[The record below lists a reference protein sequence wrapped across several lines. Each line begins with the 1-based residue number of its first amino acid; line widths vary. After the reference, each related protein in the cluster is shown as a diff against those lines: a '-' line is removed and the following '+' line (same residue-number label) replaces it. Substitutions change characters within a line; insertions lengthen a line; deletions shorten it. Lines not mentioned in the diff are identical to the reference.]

1 MLKIYVNNN
10 SILVNPNTT
19 VLESCENLGIEIP
32 RFCFHS
38 RLSIAGNCRM
48 CLVEIEKSPKPVV
61 SCAMPVMDGMKI
73 FTNTPLVKKAREN
86 VLEFLLLN
94 HPLDCPVCDQGGE
107 CDLQDQALIYGS
119 DRSRFYEFKR
129 STLDKNVGPLI
140 KTIMTRCIHC
150 TRCVRFADE
159 IAGVGDLGTTS
170 RGIDTEIGTYI
181 EKIFQSELSGNVI
194 DLCPVGALTSQSY
207 AFKYRPWELKTSES
221 IDTSDAIGS
230 NIRVDFKEKEI
241 IRILPV
247 INDEINE
254 EWISDKTRFC
264 HIGNNSITNRLE
276 SPKARRLLN
285 NFKPYISQTWWI
297 WSVLMTEKNI
307 NLFNNEKELLNYNN
321 WETCFWVIKSI
332 LTFSK
337 NSTLIGLSNNNS
349 SLETQS
355 SLKYL
360 LNSLGSSNIGFEKNC
375 QLENSF
381 VSNFRLNST
390 LKNINKSDFCLL
402 IGTNPRYEGSLLNV
416 SLRKRYLEGNFSIFS
431 IGTPIN
437 LTYPVKHIGNNLD
450 FLFKL
455 LNGKNNLCKK
465 LLKSKRPVIIIGS
478 NIFKRFDIIDI
489 QQILNFFKKYTKINN
504 TSWRGINILQSDSNF
519 TGSLELG
526 VNYLDDYK
534 LSKSRILYSI
544 NSEEESFKKRILPFH
559 NYFRKK
565 DYFCLINQGFFKNN
579 PLQNYSDIILPNS
592 SVMEEEGSFLNTE
605 GRYQK
610 TAKVLPS
617 LKWARNSWKITA
629 ILSKILSRDLK
640 YNSLKE
646 LKYHVLKQIP
656 STNIMHTIEK
666 SLFHNTQ
673 NYVINRNFSK
683 TIFRNLIED
692 FYTTNSITKKSTSML
707 KCSVVLRKQSN
718 NFDKK

>member
-349 SLETQS
+349 SLEAQS

-489 QQILNFFKKYTKINN
+489 QQILNFFKKYTQINN

-707 KCSVVLRKQSN
+707 KCSVVLRRQSN

>member
-349 SLETQS
+349 SLEAQS

-489 QQILNFFKKYTKINN
+489 QQILNFFKKYTQINN